1 MHTKYHLIQICYI
14 KYKKPEEHIYLT
26 NKEKLLLTKISCVTL
41 CLMNTFNLYANN
53 IDRKIT
59 MVETKVDNTGEMLIR
74 ILQLAIYWSSM
85 FFALTEILKTIKK
98 QDIAGITAIIF
109 KYGLIMTIGYGMPSI
124 WRFIKELF
132 IE

>member
-1 MHTKYHLIQICYI
+1 
-14 KYKKPEEHIYLT
+14 
-26 NKEKLLLTKISCVTL
+26 
-41 CLMNTFNLYANN
+41 MNTFNLYANN
-53 IDRKIT
+53 IDHKIT